1 MKRSALV
8 LLIFV
13 LCFLICGC
21 NQWMDGDYL
30 SVKPHQEQDSKPENE
45 SSEVST
51 YLELRDALSSLI
63 ADGMQKGII
72 YITGFEEGAVN
83 SYMEKA
89 IRYVVE
95 DTPIGAYAVDTIR
108 YELGTNSG
116 KQAAA
121 VEISYIHSRPEI
133 LRIKSARDMDDAFA
147 VITKA
152 LEKCEASV
160 VLHVKS
166 FADKDF
172 TQMVQDYMD
181 ANPATCMEMPQVTAT
196 VYPERG
202 QERVIEVTFTYQT
215 SRESLRTMQD
225 RVRPVFASARL
236 YPSGEAL
243 DQQKYAQLFSFLM
256 ERYDYTI
263 ETSITPA
270 YSLLCHGV
278 GDSKAFAVTYAAMC
292 KQSELECMV
301 VSGTRAGEPWFWN
314 IICDSGSFYH
324 LDLLQCSNSGGFQE
338 RTDDDMSGYV
348 WDYSAYPACLQ
359 PTEVEGA

>member
-1 MKRSALV
+1 MKRNALIWLICVLCV
-8 LLIFV
+8 LL
-13 LCFLICGC
+13 CGC
-21 NQWMDGDYL
+21 GQWRDGEYI
-30 SVKPHQEQDSKPENE
+30 SVKPHQEQDSRPGNE
-45 SSEVST
+45 SSEVSS
-51 YLELRDALSSLI
+51 YRELRDVLSGLI
-63 ADGMQKGII
+63 SDGMQKGVI
-72 YITGFEEGAVN
+72 YITGFEEETIN

-89 IRYVVE
+89 IRYVRE
-95 DTPIGAYAVDTIR
+95 DTPLGAYAVDEIR

-133 LRIKSARDMDDAFA
+133 LRIKSARNMEEAFA
-147 VITKA
+147 LITEA

-160 VLHVKS
+160 VLRVGA

-181 ANPATCMEMPQVTAT
+181 ANPATCMEMPQVTAA

-202 QERVIEVTFTYQT
+202 SERVIEVAFSYQT

-236 YPSGEAL
+236 YPSDEAL

-256 ERYDYTI
+256 ERYDYTV
-263 ETSITPA
+263 ETSITPS

-278 GDSKAFAVTYAAMC
+278 GDSKAFAVVYAAMC
-292 KQSELECMV
+292 AQLELECMV

-314 IICDSGSFYH
+314 IICDDGNYYH
-324 LDLLQCSNSGGFQE
+324 LDLLQSSALGGFQE
-338 RTDDDMSGYV
+338 WTDEAMSGYV
-348 WDYSAYPACLQ
+348 WDYSAYPACQ
-359 PTEVEGA
+359 PEAESESA